1 MKRSY
6 VVIIVIVAVVLVLF
20 FWIKGMYNSMVR
32 TDETVSQAWAQVE
45 NVYQRR
51 ADLVPNLVATV
62 KGYAE
67 HESSTLEAVVE
78 ARAKATQATVDPST
92 LSEEELARF
101 MSAQNEL
108 GTAIGR
114 LLVSVERYPDLKANQ
129 NFLELQAQL
138 EGTENR
144 ITVERQKFNEAARNY
159 NVTIRRFPNN
169 IFAGMFG
176 FEKKGHSDSGEEYLR
191 RDTRTLRA
199 GVQGRS
205 LPAGGLRIFK
215 TGDVPDQGPQ
225 WSAHLPGPQVPQ
237 VRHHRGLGDQ

>member
-1 MKRSY
+1 MKMKKGLIVLI
-6 VVIIVIVAVVLVLF
+6 VVVAVVLILF
-20 FWIKGMYNSMVR
+20 FWIKGMYNTMVR
-32 TDETVSQAWAQVE
+32 MDEAVSQAWAQVE

-51 ADLVPNLVATV
+51 ADLVPNLVSTV

-78 ARAKATQATVDPST
+78 ARAKATQATVDPSS
-92 LSEEELARF
+92 LSEEELSRF

-144 ITVERQKFNEAARNY
+144 ITVERQKFNKAARSY
-159 NVTIRRFPNN
+159 NVTVRRFPNN

-176 FEKKGHSDSGEEYLR
+176 FEKKGYFEASEGAEQAPVVS
-191 RDTRTLRA
+191 
-199 GVQGRS
+199 
-205 LPAGGLRIFK
+205 F
-215 TGDVPDQGPQ
+215 
-225 WSAHLPGPQVPQ
+225 
-237 VRHHRGLGDQ
+237 